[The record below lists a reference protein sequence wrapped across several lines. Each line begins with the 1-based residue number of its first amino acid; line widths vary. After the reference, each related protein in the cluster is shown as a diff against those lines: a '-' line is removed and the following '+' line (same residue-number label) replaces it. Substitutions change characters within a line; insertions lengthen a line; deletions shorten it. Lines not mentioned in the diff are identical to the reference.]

1 MHTTQLLVNTK
12 HYNDMSLEIKNI
24 RKIEAEHSH
33 LPALRLSLMTD
44 KMYHFDCRWGDR
56 DWSIML
62 NRSKNLDGRHQL
74 IVRSSVAH
82 FNQVELGLG
91 ILSSEN
97 YVRYSVK
104 NMIEELSKNF
114 I

>member
-1 MHTTQLLVNTK
+1 MRLT
-12 HYNDMSLEIKNI
+12 IKNI

-33 LPALRLSLMTD
+33 LPALKLTLMTD

-56 DWSIML
+56 DWSIVL
-62 NRSKNLDGRHQL
+62 GRTKNLNARYAL
-74 IVRSSVAH
+74 IVRSNVTH
-82 FNQVELGLG
+82 FTTRELGLG

-104 NMIEELSKNF
+104 DMIEELSKNF

>member
-1 MHTTQLLVNTK
+1 MQLLVNTK
-12 HYNDMSLEIKNI
+12 VKDMSLEIKNI

-33 LPALRLSLMTD
+33 LPALKLVLMTD
-44 KMYHFDCRWGDR
+44 GMYHFDCHWNIR

-62 NRSKNLDGRHQL
+62 GRKQNLNGRYP
-74 IVRSSVAH
+74 ITVRSSAAH
-82 FNQVELGLG
+82 FTTRELGLG
-91 ILSSEN
+91 ILGSDN

-104 NMIEELSKNF
+104 DMIEELVKNF

>member
-1 MHTTQLLVNTK
+1 
-12 HYNDMSLEIKNI
+12 MSLEIKNI
-24 RKIEAEHSH
+24 RKIEIEHSH
-33 LPALRLSLMTD
+33 LPALKLTLMTD

-56 DWSIML
+56 DWSIVL
-62 NRSKNLDGRHQL
+62 GRTKNLNARYVL
-74 IVRSSVAH
+74 TVRSSVAH

>member
-1 MHTTQLLVNTK
+1 
-12 HYNDMSLEIKNI
+12 MSLEIKNI
-24 RKIEAEHSH
+24 RKIEVEHSH
-33 LPALRLSLMTD
+33 LPALRLTLMTD

-56 DWSIML
+56 DWSIVL
-62 NRSKNLDGRHQL
+62 KRYKNSDGRYQL
-74 IVRSSVAH
+74 IVRSTVALWSTM
-82 FNQVELGLG
+82 ELGLG

-104 NMIEELSKNF
+104 GMIDELSKNF